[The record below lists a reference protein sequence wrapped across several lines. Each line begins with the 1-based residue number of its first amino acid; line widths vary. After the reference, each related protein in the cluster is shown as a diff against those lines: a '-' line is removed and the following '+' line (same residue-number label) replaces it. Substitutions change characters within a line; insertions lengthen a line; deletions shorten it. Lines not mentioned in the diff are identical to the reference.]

1 MKTASP
7 FFAVQPPRAPQFE
20 SVEVSADRRITF
32 RLLAPKASD
41 VRLASSD
48 LPGNLFQGAPMKKGA
63 NGVWEVTLGPVP
75 AGAYRYNF
83 SVDSVAVLD
92 PKNPATSESVGSSTS
107 LVVVP
112 GAALMDTTNVPH
124 GAVASVTYHSTALGH
139 PRRMHVYTPPGY
151 EKGTARYPV
160 FYLLHGAGDCDDSWT
175 SVGRAGFILD
185 NLIAAGKAKP
195 MIVVMPAGHT
205 RPFSFGGGGLPGQ
218 DEFTADF
225 NKDLLP
231 YIEQHYRVKAD
242 RASRAIAGLSMGGFQ
257 TLNIAIPRLADFG
270 YIGVY
275 SSGLFGIVPMGAPGQ
290 PTPLAPASF
299 PWEEQ
304 NKAILDNA
312 ALKKGLKLVWFGI
325 GKEDFLYTTSNA
337 TVALLKKHGFSVVNH
352 ETAGGHTWLNWRDY
366 LIEFAPKLF

>member
-7 FFAVQPPRAPQFE
+7 FFVGQPQRAPQFE

-32 RLLAPKASD
+32 RLLAPKASE

-63 NGVWEVTLGPVP
+63 AGVWEVTLGPVP

-83 SVDSVAVLD
+83 SVDGVGVLD
-92 PKNPATSESVGSSTS
+92 PKNPATSESVGNSTS
-107 LVVVP
+107 LVIVP
-112 GAALMDTTNVPH
+112 GSALMDTKNVPH
-124 GAVASVTYHSTALGH
+124 GAVASVTYHSSALGR

-151 EKGTARYPV
+151 EKGTTRYPV

-231 YIEQHYRVKAD
+231 YIEQHYRVKTD

-290 PTPLAPASF
+290 PTPPTAASF

-304 NKAILDNA
+304 NKAVLSNA
-312 ALKKGLKLVWFGI
+312 ALKKGLKLLWFGI

-337 TVALLKKHGFSVVNH
+337 TVALLKKHGFPVVNH
-352 ETAGGHTWLNWRDY
+352 ETGGGHTWLNWRDY